1 MPSPSDS
8 RTAGIIGPLTAI
20 FAVTFLCGTTPDE
33 SRLLAERRTRIA
45 GMTHAEV
52 EQLRRNYDEFRK
64 LSPERRKALQELDD
78 EVKQDTANGGHLLKL
93 MTDYN
98 RWLST
103 LSPFDQ
109 ERILSKTDPVERAQL
124 VHEIREEQQKRLAT
138 TGIDAGG
145 RPALALDPAEFETML
160 KAVEDNFLTPEA
172 RKKIP
177 EQLTGRERHLRILK
191 AAQQQARS
199 AAASQTL
206 VQTLLEAIPND
217 SLKAR
222 IMKQAPRTPRRLL
235 GQVMS
240 RSLAGEWWDEIR
252 AVYPKPAAI
261 EEEINRR
268 LAIAPA
274 GKRDQQKPQFSS
286 RQGKRMIGVQLA
298 LANDDQFK
306 ELRPVFMWLSGGLQ
320 HRNGRG
326 QSAPGS
332 ATVPD
337 ESRTD
342 EAEGK
347 AKSAE

>member
-1 MPSPSDS
+1 
-8 RTAGIIGPLTAI
+8 
-20 FAVTFLCGTTPDE
+20 
-33 SRLLAERRTRIA
+33 
-45 GMTHAEV
+45 MTHAEV

-93 MTDYN
+93 LTDYN

-109 ERILSKTDPVERAQL
+109 ERILSRTDPVERAQL

-145 RPALALDPAEFETML
+145 RPALSLEPAEFDAML
-160 KAVEDNFLTPEA
+160 KAVEDNFLTPET

-191 AAQQQARS
+191 AAQQQAHS

-217 SLKAR
+217 GLKAR

-252 AVYPKPAAI
+252 AVYPKPAVI
-261 EEEINRR
+261 DEEINRR
-268 LAIAPA
+268 LASAA

-286 RQGKRMIGVQLA
+286 KQGRRMVGVQLA
-298 LANDDQFK
+298 LANDGQFK

-320 HRNGRG
+320 HRGGRG
-326 QSAPGS
+326 QSAAGS

-342 EAEGK
+342 EVEGK

>member
-1 MPSPSDS
+1 MPTPSGN
-8 RTAGIIGPLTAI
+8 RTAGIIGPLAAI

-64 LSPERRKALQELDD
+64 LSLERRKALQELDD

-124 VHEIREEQQKRLAT
+124 VHQIREEQQKSLAA

-145 RPALALDPAEFETML
+145 RPALSLEPAEFDTML
-160 KAVEDNFLTPEA
+160 KAVEENFLTPET
-172 RKKIP
+172 RKKIA

-191 AAQQQARS
+191 AAQQQAHS
-199 AAASQTL
+199 ATASQTL
-206 VQTLLEAIPND
+206 VQTLLDAIPND

-222 IMKQAPRTPRRLL
+222 IMKQSPRAPRRLL

-252 AVYPKPAAI
+252 PVLPKATVI
-261 EEEINRR
+261 DEEINRR
-268 LAIAPA
+268 LAMAS
-274 GKRDQQKPQFSS
+274 GKRDQQKSQFSS
-286 RQGKRMIGVQLA
+286 KQGRRMIAVQLA

-320 HRNGRG
+320 HRSGRG

-332 ATVPD
+332 ATTPD

-347 AKSAE
+347 AKAGE